1 MSDADAPQKKQRQY
15 GWNKMWQDGFRH
27 SAFRLGA
34 KRTGS
39 VLSRITCTLKKDA
52 MKGGECEVWKQC
64 EVVSAKYEVFGIRV
78 NMDFAHRTADF
89 ALLRFPF

>member
-1 MSDADAPQKKQRQY
+1 
-15 GWNKMWQDGFRH
+15 
-27 SAFRLGA
+27 
-34 KRTGS
+34 
-39 VLSRITCTLKKDA
+39 